1 MTHSILNQ
9 IYASPTPTTTRDLL
23 LSYLH
28 KMPLEFLAFLNLR
41 LDDGLTLENLIS
53 SVKMDL
59 NLNAIMMFKDSLKN
73 KKESLLSP
81 SKIKLFQRTE
91 LSMLE
96 FLQEINSMTLNAKNN
111 ISINDIQT
119 MILSLTLLAV
129 STSTDRALDRYW
141 TEHYKEL
148 SNRLW
153 LPTKIASAASG
164 SILSTT
170 YSLKNATSNSWF
182 SITKNLPHKKNWSQT
197 SFPSSPYLAPE
208 PMDSENTNLKSNKI
222 SIYPTL
228 QQKKLLK
235 HWFGLSRWF
244 YNRSIEACELF
255 QCYDPVKIKSIVN
268 GATPTPTSQCLYVD
282 EAKLLEFEKKI
293 EECESKNKPITT
305 LQDYSLCSLP
315 CDGDYCSNH
324 IPASSQCSIINTI
337 IPNKNIEKIKLV
349 PCLKPCEGEYCPKHI
364 PRLKCRVKQSD
375 GSVCQEYC
383 KLDSTVCY
391 RHQDDKRKDQY
402 KDVIPPWYVDLN
414 IPYVPRF
421 ITGSIVD
428 CCKSYKSSFGLFNS
442 GHIDKFNVSQRTKK
456 DRYQGLVIEKT
467 CFSSDNIFLSK
478 YFKSDALKFGVFHT
492 KHHKQFK
499 FKQLQLKYDGR
510 LIWDSKLDKW
520 YYIYTS
526 EKKKA
531 NEQRIEN
538 QDALPK
544 PSPVKRLIAID
555 LGIKTP
561 GTGYSPNGHLLT
573 LDIHQPTEDILAQ
586 IEQLTSLDKLSRNQ
600 KRTLKSLQRRYK
612 YRNDMGGE
620 LYGYLLAQD
629 RLRGKIEKTSSKQK
643 KKVYWK
649 VFYRL
654 SNIIKNKVDDFHW
667 RCIRYLTENYDCI
680 SVGNLKIKQIIKCLS
695 NSNQRKSVRILTV
708 LRMSKFVDRLKE
720 KCKEHQKVLHIQ
732 NEACTSKTCSG
743 CGWYNETLGRSRTF
757 ICLECNLVID
767 RDVNA
772 ARNIYLRS
780 WLENGLEFRYPMHAS
795 ASLNKGVSESSY
807 TQTSKM
813 KENHRDE
820 CFK

>member
-1 MTHSILNQ
+1 MTHSILNR

-28 KMPLEFLAFLNLR
+28 KMPLEFLASLNQR
-41 LDDGLTLENLIS
+41 LDDGLTLDNLIS
-53 SVKMDL
+53 SVKMVL
-59 NLNAIMMFKDSLKN
+59 NLNAIMMYKDSLKN
-73 KKESLLSP
+73 KKELLLSP
-81 SKIKLFQRTE
+81 SKIKLFQLTE

-96 FLQEINSMTLNAKNN
+96 FLQEIKSMTLNARNN

-141 TEHYKEL
+141 TKHYKEL

-153 LPTKIASAASG
+153 LPTKIASAALG
-164 SILSTT
+164 STSSTT

-197 SFPSSPYLAPE
+197 YFPSSPSLAPE

-235 HWFGLSRWF
+235 NWFGLSRWF

-255 QCYDPVKIKSIVN
+255 KCYDPVKIKAIVN
-268 GATPTPTSQCLYVD
+268 GATPIPNSQCLHINQDTLLQYG
-282 EAKLLEFEKKI
+282 EKLQQY
-293 EECESKNKPITT
+293 ESENKPIDT
-305 LQDYSLCSLP
+305 LRDYSLCGIP
-315 CDGDYCSNH
+315 CHGDYCSQH
-324 IPASSQCSIINTI
+324 SPASSQCTIINTI
-337 IPNKNIEKIKLV
+337 PHKNIEKIKIV
-349 PCLKPCEGEYCPKHI
+349 PCLKPCEGDYCSQHI
-364 PRLKCRVKQSD
+364 PRLKCRVKQED
-375 GSVCQEYC
+375 GSLCQEYC

-391 RHQDDKRKDQY
+391 RHQDNKRKDQY
-402 KDVIPPWYVDLN
+402 ENVIPPWYVDLKD
-414 IPYVPRF
+414 PYVPRF

-428 CCKSYKSSFGLFNS
+428 CCKSYKSSFGLFNA

-456 DRYQGLVIEKT
+456 DRYQSLVVEKT
-467 CFSSDNIFLSK
+467 CFSSDNVFLSK
-478 YFKSDALKFGVFHT
+478 YFKLDPLKFGVFHT
-492 KHHKQFK
+492 KYHKK
-499 FKQLQLKYDGR
+499 LDFKQLQIKYDGR

-520 YYIYTS
+520 FYIYTTA
-526 EKKKA
+526 KKKKT
-531 NEQRIEN
+531 EQRIKN
-538 QDALPK
+538 QDALPN
-544 PSPVKRLIAID
+544 PSPVNRQIAID

-561 GTGYSPNGHLLT
+561 GTGYSPNGHFLT
-573 LDIHQPTEDILAQ
+573 LDIHQPTSDILAQ
-586 IEQLTSLDKLSRNQ
+586 IEKLTNLEKLSRNQ
-600 KRTLKSLQRRYK
+600 KRTLRRLHCRYK

-629 RLRGKIEKTSSKQK
+629 RLRHKIDKEGTSKRNK
-643 KKVYWK
+643 KMYWK

-667 RCIRYLTENYDCI
+667 RCIKYLTDNYDCI
-680 SVGNLKIKQIIKCLS
+680 SVGNLKIKQIIKCLT
-695 NSNQRKSVRILTV
+695 NSNQRKTVRILSV
-708 LRMSKFVDRLKE
+708 LRMSKFMDRLKE
-720 KCKEHQKVLHIQ
+720 KCKEHNKVLHIQ

-757 ICLECNLVID
+757 VCLECNIVID

-780 WLENGLEFRYPMHAS
+780 WLENGLHFRFPMHAS
-795 ASLNKGVSESSY
+795 APDSDYLVYPSLKCHSSPNCD
-807 TQTSKM
+807 K
-813 KENHRDE
+813 
-820 CFK
+820 